1 MNSTNFVTD
10 IDKIC
15 YFLQQIYIKWKIV
28 NFIKHYSIKLF
39 MYINKIISSSQQTW
53 VRIFPFKQL
62 DAYTQQLHQKNFH
75 HMGFTHY
82 SYVYKTYPSIEEVS
96 SKIRELLYCAY
107 RGKLCFFQVNP
118 LLGVTTQSKS
128 WQIYENTESNFSRRL
143 MNIKCTKNLYWE
155 N

>member
-1 MNSTNFVTD
+1 
-10 IDKIC
+10 
-15 YFLQQIYIKWKIV
+15 
-28 NFIKHYSIKLF
+28 

-53 VRIFPFKQL
+53 VRVFPFKQL

-96 SKIRELLYCAY
+96 SKIRELL
-107 RGKLCFFQVNP
+107 CFFQVNP

-128 WQIYENTESNFSRRL
+128 
-143 MNIKCTKNLYWE
+143 
-155 N
+155 